1 MIFIKNCTT
10 DLKGKDISVGLEED
24 EKLATLNLYIR
35 GEHPIPLVKSTV
47 DGVAEAIRKS
57 IKYIASITNTV
68 ETPNSSCIL
77 DNKESEIA
85 FFVKGKKTVL
95 KETSTFPNIIG
106 EYDDVIDKDKHY
118 PRDMILMIVPQH
130 DENHNKLIH
139 RLVVDRRN
147 LGGPIQTI
155 KGDTYSVIVMY
166 VKYPIWSNLK
176 FEAYA
181 YIKTE
186 KEDGSSVVNTAFK
199 LGTSPNK
206 NLAKNQIIDVDPKV
220 AVDYLEESFRI
231 LREKKN
237 ATSRQDHKSYKP
249 NDYKKRD
256 NFRPRDKGSY
266 GGNNPY
272 NNKKGSNHG
281 YNSKHGFN
289 SANTK
294 SRNRFAK

>member
-10 DLKGKDISVGLEED
+10 DLTGKDVTLTLEEK
-24 EKLATLNLYIR
+24 EKLSTLSLTIK
-35 GEHPIPLVKSTV
+35 GEDPIQLVKSTV
-47 DGVAEAIRKS
+47 NGVAEAIRKS
-57 IKYIASITNTV
+57 IKYIASITNSD
-68 ETPNSSCIL
+68 ETNTSCIL

-85 FFVKGKKTVL
+85 FFVKGKRTVL
-95 KETSTFPNIIG
+95 KETSTLPNTIG
-106 EYDDVIDKDKHY
+106 EYDEVMDGDKHY
-118 PRDMILMIVPQH
+118 PRDMIVMIVP
-130 DENHNKLIH
+130 NHNGNGGKLTH
-139 RLVVDRRN
+139 KLVVDRRN
-147 LGGPIQTI
+147 LGASTQTI
-155 KGDTYSVIVMY
+155 EGKEYSIIIMY
-166 VKYPIWSNLK
+166 VKYPIWSNLR

-186 KEDGSSVVNTAFK
+186 KEDGDSVVTTAFK

-206 NLAKNQIIDVDPKV
+206 NLAKNQIVDVDPKI

-237 ATSRQDHKSYKP
+237 AAPRQDRKPYKP
-249 NDYKKRD
+249 NNYKKD
-256 NFRPRDKGSY
+256 NNFKPKNKGSY
-266 GGNNPY
+266 GGNKPY